1 MIPPAPSV
9 WQGKE
14 LAMKWS
20 PILSMFL
27 ALVLTG
33 CTDVKPQGVFRPSNY
48 QHYEDAVYVDFYWNC
63 SRPDPRTL
71 VIQGVAAYKP
81 SGSTIFYPTFIL
93 EGLDPAGKV
102 VSKAAGRARVPVI
115 GLNDSVPWEVV
126 LPLHGGEVAFNLE
139 YVYLWRDYGGEEE
152 EEESSALPER
162 RIIPAALTFMNS
174 KVSNICA

>member
-1 MIPPAPSV
+1 
-9 WQGKE
+9 
-14 LAMKWS
+14 MKWNQ
-20 PILSMFL
+20 
-27 ALVLTG
+27 ALPVLFGLVVMG

-102 VSKAAGRARVPVI
+102 VSKAAGRARVPII

-139 YVYLWRDYGGEEE
+139 YVYLWRDYGGKKRKKKVVRF
-152 EEESSALPER
+152 PN
-162 RIIPAALTFMNS
+162 AALS
-174 KVSNICA
+174 QQR